1 MVPLRFPRRA
11 TAALLALAMFT
22 ATLLS
27 PAGAAPQKVR
37 FIRDAEIENIIRSYA
52 TPLFQAAGLNP
63 RTMRVFLINDDR
75 LNAFVTGGTR
85 LFIHTGL
92 LIRAEDP
99 LEVIGVIAHETGH
112 IQGGHIAARIDEGRQ
127 AGKGLLI
134 SYALGLAAALATGR
148 GELGLAALL
157 GGQDIVLKN
166 LLAYSR
172 GHEQAADQAA
182 IRLLQAT
189 EQSPRG
195 LLEFM
200 RVLSGQE
207 VLLSSN
213 QDPYLRTH
221 PLSIERVTF
230 LEEQVALS
238 PYADKPAP
246 PELLALH
253 GRMRAKLIG
262 FLRPLSQV
270 YKTYPRDD
278 PSLEARYAQA
288 IAYYRDASL
297 DRALPLVDGL
307 LAENPDDP
315 YFHELRG
322 QMLFENGRLTEGL
335 PNLETAVRLLPDAP
349 QIRLLLARTLLETND
364 PALNDAALEHLQV
377 MLRDEPNNAFAW
389 RLAATAY
396 GRAGDDG
403 MTALALGEAALA
415 GGEFAVAGVH
425 ADRALKILASDSPY
439 WLRAADVQNEAERRA
454 AKER

>member
-1 MVPLRFPRRA
+1 
-11 TAALLALAMFT
+11 MFA
-22 ATLLS
+22 ATLPS

-37 FIRDAEIENIIRSYA
+37 FIRDAEIENIIRTYA

-63 RTMRVFLINDDR
+63 RTMQVFLIDDDR
-75 LNAFVTGGTR
+75 LNAFVTGGTS
-85 LFIHTGL
+85 LFIYTGL

-134 SYALGLAAALATGR
+134 SYALGLAAVLATGR

-172 GHEQAADQAA
+172 SHEQAADQAA
-182 IRLLQAT
+182 IRLLHAT

-238 PYADKPAP
+238 PYADKPAS
-246 PELLALH
+246 PELMALH

-270 YKTYPRDD
+270 YKTYPQDD
-278 PSLEARYAQA
+278 PSLEARYALA
-288 IAYYRDASL
+288 IAYYRAASL
-297 DRALPLVDGL
+297 DRALPLIDGL
-307 LAENPDDP
+307 LAENPESP

-322 QMLFENGRLTEGL
+322 QMLFENGRLSEGL

-349 QIRLLLARTLLETND
+349 QIRLLLARALLETND
-364 PALNDAALEHLQV
+364 PALNGAAIEHLQV
-377 MLRDEPNNAFAW
+377 MVRDEPNNAFAW

-403 MTALALGEAALA
+403 MTALALAEAALA
-415 GGEFAVAGVH
+415 SGEFAMAGVH
-425 ADRALKILASDSPY
+425 ADRALKVLASDSPY
-439 WLRAADVQNEAERRA
+439 WLRASDVQNEAERQA
-454 AKER
+454 AKKR